1 MGKPKSI
8 KIADGASVKESNIRS
23 EFIKIFK
30 NCPIPDNELLSN
42 LGLFINRQTLAKI
55 LYMHELYQKIINV
68 QGIIMEFGVRWGQN
82 LALFE
87 SFRGIYEPYNY
98 SRRIVGFDT
107 FKGFPVTSVQD
118 GNADV
123 IKVGAY
129 SVTEGYEEYLKGIL
143 NYHEQESPISHI
155 RKYEIVKGDAAITIN
170 QYLKDNPETI
180 IALAYFDFDIYTPTV
195 KCLQAIKGYLT
206 KGSIL
211 GFDELNCHNFPGE
224 TLALKEII
232 GFDRYRI
239 MRSPLNPYQS
249 YIVIE

>member
-1 MGKPKSI
+1 MGKQKSI
-8 KIADGASVKESNIRS
+8 KIADGSSAKELNIRS
-23 EFIKIFK
+23 EFFKIFK
-30 NCPIPDNELLSN
+30 NCPIPENELLSN

-55 LYMHELYQKIINV
+55 LYMHELYKKIINV

-98 SRRIVGFDT
+98 SRRVVGFDT
-107 FKGFPVTSVQD
+107 FRGFPVTSTQD

-129 SVTEGYEEYLKGIL
+129 SVTEGYEEYLKEIL

-155 RKYEIVKGDAAITIN
+155 RKYEIVKGDAALTIN

-180 IALAYFDFDIYTPTV
+180 IALAYFDFDIYNPTV

-206 KGSIL
+206 RGSIL
-211 GFDELNCHNFPGE
+211 GFDELNCHRFPGE